1 MKRVTPFPVRAL
13 LPIAAF
19 LAWATIASA
28 QSDPT
33 ELARIAADRLDAA
46 QASFA
51 AADSARDRVDALGRT
66 IRAYEDGLNALREGL
81 RQAAL
86 REAAILAEFDAQS
99 QEASRLLGVLMSIQ
113 GAQGPL
119 GLIHPAGSL
128 AAARSGMIVADI
140 TPAIQARADQLRAKM
155 QELALARSLQ
165 ESAAEQMHR
174 GLQGVQEAR
183 AALSQ
188 AVSNR
193 TDLPKRF
200 DTDEAAMALLQS
212 SAETLQDFATGLI
225 EMDLGGVIDDP
236 IRDFAAAKGTLALP
250 VNGQVLR
257 GFQEAD
263 AAGIKR
269 PGLVVATRPLSLV
282 STPWP
287 ATIRFS
293 GPLLDYGNVIVLEPE
308 PDTLL
313 ILAGMK
319 ELYGEVG
326 QVLRPA
332 TPVGMMGGRAAD
344 GDEIILATQSGTG
357 SARTETL
364 YIELR
369 QGTEPIDP
377 TDWFVETK
385 DKTQ

>member
-293 GPLLDYGNVIVLEPE
+293 GHC
-308 PDTLL
+308 L
-313 ILAGMK
+313 ITAM
-319 ELYGEVG
+319 
-326 QVLRPA
+326 
-332 TPVGMMGGRAAD
+332 
-344 GDEIILATQSGTG
+344 
-357 SARTETL
+357 
-364 YIELR
+364 
-369 QGTEPIDP
+369 
-377 TDWFVETK
+377 
-385 DKTQ
+385 